1 MKHATTCKVCKMPLT
16 VEIDDAYAYL
26 GGDPY
31 KLIPLATC
39 NRCFDYVIGKR
50 SIRRSIIKLAS
61 ELVLARNSMV
71 KPATLKKLEAESKDT
86 FDMLSQRYAKVV
98 SNYWHRPYLWMEDFT
113 EQLMATPDRIDA
125 VLSGYEKLYREQHVN
140 QTV

>member
-16 VEIDDAYAYL
+16 VEIDDSYAAL
-26 GGDPY
+26 GGDPHN
-31 KLIPLATC
+31 LIPLATC
-39 NRCFDYVIGKR
+39 NRCFDYVTGKKE
-50 SIRRSIIKLAS
+50 IRLRIIKLAS
-61 ELVLARNSMV
+61 ELVFARDCRPGT
-71 KPATLKKLEAESKDT
+71 KTLTQIEGKARQT
-86 FDMLSQRYAKVV
+86 FRVLSQRYAKVV